1 MENILNSLNR
11 SFLFEVGDFN
21 ALHEHICATSYI
33 LDFLFKFRVE
43 IIFAAGLR
51 LLLFIY
57 FLCCHYFYLLDD
69 IKLEYL
75 LTLVKTPFIITTFK
89 FSNLEKKK
97 QLQLL
102 IRLHDT
108 RELFVH
114 RNLLTSELSS
124 LDTISTI
131 KI

>member
-1 MENILNSLNR
+1 MENILNSSNQ
-11 SFLFEVGDFN
+11 SFLFKVGDFN
-21 ALHEHICATSYI
+21 AVHGHIRVTSYI
-33 LDFLFKFRVE
+33 LDFLFKFHVE
-43 IIFAAGLR
+43 IIFAAGSR

-75 LTLVKTPFIITTFK
+75 VTLVKTPFIVTTFK

-102 IRLHDT
+102 IRLHVT